1 MGAHL
6 EPTGTSRRDVLKTG
20 AVGMGAL
27 LGAMGMNGVASAAP
41 AAQAVG
47 TAAAITGPVDYFLK
61 LDGVPG
67 DSTDKSY
74 PAQIQLLSFSWGASN
89 PTRVVASGRARAG
102 RPTLSDFSFTATT
115 SKASPT
121 LFADCVTGK
130 NHPTAVITGVRS
142 DIDRS
147 VAFLKITLTD
157 VLVSS
162 YQTSASSEVPTDSAS
177 LNFAKIVYSII
188 AQDAAGAAQPPVT
201 GTWDVRR
208 NTAR

>member
-1 MGAHL
+1 MGPHL
-6 EPTGTSRRDVLKTG
+6 EPAGTSRRDVLKTG

-47 TAAAITGPVDYFLK
+47 TAVAGTGPVDYFLK
-61 LDGVPG
+61 LDGVAG

-74 PAQIQLLSFSWGASN
+74 PAQIQLLSFSWGVSN
-89 PTRVVASGRARAG
+89 PTRAVASGRARTG
-102 RPTLSDFSFTATT
+102 RPTLSDFSFSATT

-121 LFADCVTGK
+121 LFADCATGK

-142 DIDRS
+142 GIDRS
-147 VAFLKITLTD
+147 VVFLKVTLSD

-162 YQTSASSEVPTDSAS
+162 YQTSGSELPTDSAS
-177 LNFAKIVYSII
+177 LSFAKISYSITP
-188 AQDAAGAAQPPVT
+188 QDPSGAAGPTVT

-208 NTAR
+208 NSTR

>member
-27 LGAMGMNGVASAAP
+27 LGAMGMNGVASASP

-47 TAAAITGPVDYFLK
+47 TAAGLTGPVDYFLK
-61 LDGVPG
+61 LDGVAGESAP
-67 DSTDKSY
+67 DKHRNE
-74 PAQIQLLSFSWGASN
+74 IQLLSFSWGVSN
-89 PTRVVASGRARAG
+89 PTRAAANGRRTG
-102 RPTLSDFSFTATT
+102 RPTISDFSFTSTT

-130 NHPTAVITGVRS
+130 NHSTAVITGFRS
-142 DIDRS
+142 GGDQG
-147 VAFLKITLTD
+147 ALFLKITLSD

-162 YQTSASSEVPTDSAS
+162 YQTSASSEVPTDSTALS
-177 LNFAKIVYSII
+177 FRKIEYSIYS
-188 AQDAAGAAQPPVT
+188 QSGTPVT
-201 GTWDVRR
+201 GVWDVVR
-208 NTAR
+208 NSTR